1 MSCQVLSPSLLAEN
15 KIFETFAAMQ
25 KVLNHSEVFIAIEVG
40 ENVETF

>member
-1 MSCQVLSPSLLAEN
+1 MSCQVPSPSPLAEN

-25 KVLNHSEVFIAIEVG
+25 KVLNHGEVFRAIEVG